1 MDELIRRV
9 TGVISSQLYPDN
21 CGVILADLMART
33 WRPHFSYHGISD
45 EKLATVHPLTD
56 GIVGK
61 TISIGM
67 LLRSGDI
74 RKEQAYKE
82 ATERVLSEI
91 CAPIFVNGQ
100 IFGAINAESRQL
112 DAFSG
117 RDEHLLLTIAD
128 NLATAVEKI
137 RLVRSEQRRRR
148 ESEALREA
156 MIAMTT
162 TPDLNYRFGLILD
175 YLGRLVNFDSAS
187 IAMYSGDELEIV
199 AGAGAHG

>member
-1 MDELIRRV
+1 MISARNKLTRRL
-9 TGVISSQLYPDN
+9 Q
-21 CGVILADLMART
+21 
-33 WRPHFSYHGISD
+33 
-45 EKLATVHPLTD
+45 
-56 GIVGK
+56 
-61 TISIGM
+61 
-67 LLRSGDI
+67 
-74 RKEQAYKE
+74 
-82 ATERVLSEI
+82 SESWSETA
-91 CAPIFVNGQ
+91 APIFVNGQ

-148 ESEALREA
+148 EFEALREA

-175 YLGRLVNFDSAS
+175 YLGRLVSFDSAS

-199 AGAGAHG
+199 RGAGAHG